1 MDPVFVSEIMR
12 TSILFLTISTNESNL
27 FFTDLMCNWAHI
39 NLFIFLSLRF
49 FSIYFGLL
57 VWLDSVEPLF
67 QVSQL

>member
-27 FFTDLMCNWAHI
+27 FFTDLMFNWAHI
-39 NLFIFLSLRF
+39 NLFIFLSLRL
-49 FSIYFGLL
+49 FSIYFGPL